1 MSSFD
6 IYLDDDNEIRFGVNV
21 EGSEKHDV
29 KCRLM
34 MEASSAMSLFFP
46 GNRLNDGEVQVIV
59 PSLKN
64 VLREGVYP
72 VKLEVLIDDR
82 VFVPLEMSMNI
93 RPSVRVTAEAK
104 VMPIRKGPRV
114 TASVITE
121 APVIEEE
128 KVAPPPPPVKETRRR
143 KQQTIKQQRQKTK
156 KSKSISDRDFR
167 SLINKALGN

>member
-34 MEASSAMSLFFP
+34 MEASNAMSLFFP

-64 VLREGVYP
+64 ILREGVYP

-104 VMPIRKGPRV
+104 VMPTQRGPRV
-114 TASVITE
+114 TASVLTE
-121 APVIEEE
+121 APVIEEKE
-128 KVAPPPPPVKETRRR
+128 VVVPPPVKEAKRR
-143 KQQTIKQQRQKTK
+143 KQPTIKQQRQKQPK
-156 KSKSISDRDFR
+156 KSKPISDRDFK
-167 SLINKALGN
+167 SLISKALGN

>member
-1 MSSFD
+1 VSSFD

-34 MEASSAMSLFFP
+34 METSSAMSLFFP

-64 VLREGVYP
+64 ILREGVYP

-104 VMPIRKGPRV
+104 VTPIRKGPRV
-114 TASVITE
+114 TASVLTE
-121 APVIEEE
+121 APVVEQKEEP
-128 KVAPPPPPVKETRRR
+128 KPKVKETRRR
-143 KQQTIKQQRQKTK
+143 KQKTIKQQRQKPR
-156 KSKSISDRDFR
+156 KSNVISDKDFK
-167 SLINKALGN
+167 SLIEKVLGN

>member
-29 KCRLM
+29 KCRLT
-34 MEASSAMSLFFP
+34 MEASNAMSLFFP
-46 GNRLNDGEVQVIV
+46 GNRLSDGEVQVIV

-64 VLREGVYP
+64 VLKEGVYP

-82 VFVPLEMSMNI
+82 IFVPLEMSMNI
-93 RPSVRVTAEAK
+93 RPSVRVTAEAR
-104 VMPIRKGPRV
+104 VMPTQRGTRV

-121 APVIEEE
+121 APVVEE
-128 KVAPPPPPVKETRRR
+128 KKITPPAPPVKETRRR
-143 KQQTIKQQRQKTK
+143 KQQTIKQQRQNPK
-156 KSKSISDRDFR
+156 KSKSISDGDFK